1 METSCFTGR
10 LLAHNICPT
19 TVLTFTCACM
29 VMKRKG
35 LSFTHLL
42 HGGEENVKIYSPKKK
57 LNSWELRPREI
68 SFFWRNKSFIF
79 PEHSCYKLFYY
90 TEQDMIMQNKSI
102 SIRFL
107 TFWKEWRLDCLIFY
121 DNVFSFIN
129 SNRRYLTWFL
139 RY

>member
-79 PEHSCYKLFYY
+79 PEHSCYKLFIIPSKIWSCKISQFLLDFWLF
-90 TEQDMIMQNKSI
+90 ERNDVLIVWFSMIMCFLSE
-102 SIRFL
+102 IRIVD
-107 TFWKEWRLDCLIFY
+107 T
-121 DNVFSFIN
+121 
-129 SNRRYLTWFL
+129 
-139 RY
+139 